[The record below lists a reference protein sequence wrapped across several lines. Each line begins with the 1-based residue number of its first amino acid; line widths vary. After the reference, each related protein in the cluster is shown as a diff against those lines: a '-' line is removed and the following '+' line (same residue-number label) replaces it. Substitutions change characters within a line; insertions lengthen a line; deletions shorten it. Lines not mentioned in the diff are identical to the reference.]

1 MEQNIHIVKKLNEAN
16 HDYQVLRRRAM
27 FRQKARL
34 SQADKLKRRH
44 EAEIH
49 RTIGVES
56 FMSREREHNIQGAMI
71 AVALFVF
78 IYSLLFWVV
87 L

>member
-1 MEQNIHIVKKLNEAN
+1 MEQNIKLVHKVNEAN

-34 SQADKLKRRH
+34 SKHDKLKRKH

-71 AVALFVF
+71 AVAMFIF

>member
-16 HDYQVLRRRAM
+16 HDYQVLRRRAL
-27 FRQKARL
+27 FRRKTRL
-34 SQADKLKRRH
+34 SQADKLKRSH

-49 RTIGVES
+49 RTIGVDS
-56 FMSREREHNIQGAMI
+56 YMAKQRRDTIHGGII
-71 AVALFVF
+71 AVCLFVI
-78 IYSLLFWVV
+78 IYSLLLWSV

>member
-16 HDYQVLRRRAM
+16 HDYQVLRRKAM
-27 FRQKARL
+27 FRRKARL
-34 SQADKLKRRH
+34 STHDKLKRKH

-56 FMSREREHNIQGAMI
+56 YMSRERDNDIQVAII
-71 AVALFVF
+71 AIGMFVF
-78 IYSLLFWVV
+78 IYSILFWIVI
-87 L
+87 